1 MKSHDDIFFFPVDLS
16 NLFNFLPGFA
26 TLVLGFK
33 ASRFWNFLLHHTPL
47 LGVHS
52 YIWNGVMFASPSS
65 PHDGKFPDEQ
75 NQYKFQSPIF
85 LSFIHYLTSSTAS
98 FHQ

>member
-47 LGVHS
+47 FGVHG

-65 PHDGKFPDEQ
+65 PHDGKFPDEL
-75 NQYKFQSPIF
+75 NQYKFQSTIF